1 MSIWAGIFS
10 APEIVS
16 KATDAIINTGDAL
29 VFTEEERS
37 KANMKKLEWVL
48 KFHEAS
54 KGSNIARRWIA
65 IIITSLFA
73 ISIFTIIVMILIDA
87 TSRVIALQALL
98 ADVLVLPMSMIF
110 GFYFG
115 TSIIRDWP
123 KNEKKD

>member
-1 MSIWAGIFS
+1 MNFWAGIFS

-16 KATDAIINTGDAL
+16 KATDAIIATGDAL
-29 VFTEEERS
+29 VFTEEEQS
-37 KANMKKLEWVL
+37 KASLKKLEWVL

-65 IIITSLFA
+65 ILVTIVFVLIVVITAGCVLAGAETRADQLLS
-73 ISIFTIIVMILIDA
+73 
-87 TSRVIALQALL
+87 LL
-98 ADVLVLPMSMIF
+98 ADTLVLPMSMIF

>member
-16 KATDAIINTGDAL
+16 KATDAIIATGDAL
-29 VFTEEERS
+29 VFTEEEQS
-37 KANMKKLEWVL
+37 KANLKKLDWVL

-65 IIITSLFA
+65 ILVTIVFVLIVVITAGCVLVGA
-73 ISIFTIIVMILIDA
+73 ETRADQL
-87 TSRVIALQALL
+87 LALL
-98 ADVLVLPMSMIF
+98 ADTLVLPMSMIF